1 MSKYMKKK
9 KMRYAKVSDFKSP
22 YQVLYSGTCKGY
34 KVLIVNMHGI
44 HPCAYIQIPFDEID
58 NSDVVE
64 RISDNLDCHGGVTYV
79 GDIAEVYPGFTDAT
93 HPKHTWVGWDY
104 GHLSDYK
111 PKPKLPK
118 TMKLSKL
125 MIKNPFA
132 DELIPALKE
141 LELELSHRHQ
151 WTTEEVYRDVIRACK
166 SLNDI
171 MSKLKKAGFID

>member
-1 MSKYMKKK
+1 MSKMKKR

-22 YQVLYSGTCKGY
+22 YQVLYFGICKGY

-79 GDIAEVYPGFTDAT
+79 GDIVEVYPGFIGNTP
-93 HPKHTWVGWDY
+93 PKHTWVGWDY

-118 TMKLSKL
+118 M
-125 MIKNPFA
+125 MIRNPFA
-132 DELIPALKE
+132 DELM
-141 LELELSHRHQ
+141 LELNRRHK

>member
-1 MSKYMKKK
+1 MSKMKKK

-64 RISDNLDCHGGVTYV
+64 RISDNLDCHGCVTYV
-79 GDIAEVYPGFTDAT
+79 GDIAEVYPSFTDAT
-93 HPKHTWVGWDY
+93 PPNHTWVGWDY

-118 TMKLSKL
+118 M
-125 MIKNPFA
+125 MIRNPFA
-132 DELIPALKE
+132 DELM
-141 LELELSHRHQ
+141 LELNRRHK

-166 SLNDI
+166 SLNGI
-171 MSKLKKAGFID
+171 VSKLKKAGFID